1 MDLSYGI
8 PALYL
13 NGNNN
18 GRRSTLS
25 ALVLPRMLSNDSY
38 AALSERV
45 KYRERGLICPS
56 VRAVDQCLT
65 PKEPNA
71 AYPIGL
77 AAGYSFSFPVSVF
90 QRKGPLFPLGGDGLL
105 GLRRL
110 HDFVEFIRRPWAWAF
125 PAKPCMPGS
134 RPTKPIRSNPR
145 TSANALEPA
154 LVRRRGRVSRSG
166 GGERDIRTVT

>member
-13 NGNNN
+13 NCNNN

-77 AAGYSFSFPVSVF
+77 AAGYSFSFPVSTVCLASAACMTSSSSSAA
-90 QRKGPLFPLGGDGLL
+90 RGLGHSQQNLVCLGRGLQ
-105 GLRRL
+105 
-110 HDFVEFIRRPWAWAF
+110 
-125 PAKPCMPGS
+125 
-134 RPTKPIRSNPR
+134 
-145 TSANALEPA
+145 
-154 LVRRRGRVSRSG
+154 SRSG
-166 GGERDIRTVT
+166 RTLGPARTRWNRPSSDDAGE